1 MKTGVD
7 EKSDAYSFGVVL
19 LELITRKKT
28 RYEGNNSLLIKLT
41 SDKRAREMYDV
52 EIGSHENIEF
62 LDTVISIAVACLK
75 EEMDERS
82 NIKQVAENL

>member
-1 MKTGVD
+1 MGWVTVGMLQRVGHSG
-7 EKSDAYSFGVVL
+7 EHVRGPSGL
-19 LELITRKKT
+19 Q
-28 RYEGNNSLLIKLT
+28 IKLT